1 VRQRI
6 FFKLLLLILV
16 VVGVSTAA
24 LDLLVRRSWEAS
36 LSSQL
41 QQDLQDKVKMFAAR
55 ADREAGSIPFQQL
68 ANEVAGAARA
78 RATIIERSGKVLADS
93 EANSTEMENHATRP
107 EFIAA
112 LQHGQVGSDTRT
124 SHTLGIEFRYVAAP
138 TSFGAVRLAY
148 PLSAIRADVRRVRN
162 ELLEASG
169 FALLVGFVI
178 ALIGAES
185 AARRLRKMVAF
196 AQEIAAGNLA
206 ARLPDSGNDEI
217 ALLALALDKTAR
229 QLETNF
235 RRLDSSR
242 QQLETLLNS
251 MEDAVVAVSSKRE
264 VVWFNGTMKRL
275 ATSTI
280 SVGTPLIRA
289 VRDPEFLRAVDE
301 VLKQQ
306 KAHSVSLYSV
316 APGRTFGMT
325 SAPLPDG
332 GAVCVLRD
340 TTEIARVERTR
351 RDFIANVS
359 HELRTPLTSL
369 LGYTE
374 TLLDESLD
382 AKAREFLEIMRR
394 NAQRMTRL
402 TEDLLTLARV
412 ESGEYKLEQ
421 APVSTHELLKDA
433 QISFN
438 ELARAKGLAIEIAS
452 SPDVQVFADR
462 DAIHQ
467 VFANLLDN
475 ALKYASGT
483 KKIEIGAVDRSGKVE
498 FYVRDFGPG
507 IPSEHLPRLFE
518 RFYRVDKARSR
529 EAGGTGLGLAI
540 VKHIVMNHQGEA
552 GVNSELGHG
561 SVFWFRLPVAKAGIE
576 PTAETSAEPVQA
588 AGIVSK
594 GRGRSE

>member
-1 VRQRI
+1 MRKRV
-6 FFKLLLLILV
+6 FLKLLFLIIV

-41 QQDLQDKVKMFAAR
+41 QRDLQDKVQMFAAR
-55 ADREAGSIPFQQL
+55 AEREAGTIPFQQL
-68 ANEVAGAARA
+68 AAEIGSTARA
-78 RATIIERSGKVLADS
+78 RATIIDRSGKVLADS
-93 EANSTEMENHATRP
+93 EAPASEMENHATRR

-112 LQHGQVGSDTRT
+112 LNGQPGSDTRT

-148 PLSAIRADVRRVRN
+148 PLSSFRADIRRVRK

-169 FALLVGFVI
+169 IALVVGFIV

-185 AARRLRKMVAF
+185 ISRRLRRMVVF
-196 AQEIAAGNLA
+196 AQEIATGKLS
-206 ARLPDSGNDEI
+206 ARLPESGSDEI
-217 ALLALALDKTAR
+217 ALLAMSLDKTAR

-235 RRLDSSR
+235 RNLESSR

-264 VVWFNGTMKRL
+264 VVWFNGAMKPL
-275 ATSTI
+275 AAGTI
-280 SVGTPLIRA
+280 AVGTPLIRA
-289 VRDPEFLRAVDE
+289 VRDPDFLRVVGD
-301 VLKQQ
+301 VLEHRKVR
-306 KAHSVSLYSV
+306 SVTLFSIS
-316 APGRTFGMT
+316 PGRTFGMT

-340 TTEIARVERTR
+340 STEIARVERTR

-374 TLLDESLD
+374 TLMDEFAD
-382 AKAREFLEIMRR
+382 PKAHDFLEIIRR
-394 NAQRMTRL
+394 NAQRMSRL

-412 ESGEYKLEQ
+412 ESGEERLEQ
-421 APVSTHELLKDA
+421 APVSAQELLRDA
-433 QISFN
+433 QASFS
-438 ELARAKGLAIEIAS
+438 EVAKGRGLTIEIAES
-452 SPDVQVFADR
+452 LETMVFADK

-467 VFANLLDN
+467 VFANLIDN
-475 ALKYASGT
+475 ALKYASGS
-483 KKIEIGAVDRSGKVE
+483 KKIEIGVTERFGNLE

-540 VKHIVMNHQGEA
+540 VKHIVQNHGGNV
-552 GVNSELGHG
+552 GVTSELGHG
-561 SVFWFRLPVAKAGIE
+561 SMFWFRLPCSNATVQVPADAVADN
-576 PTAETSAEPVQA
+576 
-588 AGIVSK
+588 
-594 GRGRSE
+594 